1 MRKAYKFPDRT
12 VFVGFKFYIQKVVP
26 VMLMRLSMT
35 WFSNVMLMI
44 GAGFSTIQAAAIGV
58 IQGLM
63 PLYSMFTIGINMGM
77 MISVSRFIGAGNSS
91 AAKRMTNNLILEY
104 LVISVFMGITFFF
117 LRFDIVKLYT
127 SYEDVQ
133 EYAEKL
139 LAGTY

>member
-1 MRKAYKFPDRT
+1 
-12 VFVGFKFYIQKVVP
+12 
-26 VMLMRLSMT
+26 
-35 WFSNVMLMI
+35 
-44 GAGFSTIQAAAIGV
+44 
-58 IQGLM
+58 M